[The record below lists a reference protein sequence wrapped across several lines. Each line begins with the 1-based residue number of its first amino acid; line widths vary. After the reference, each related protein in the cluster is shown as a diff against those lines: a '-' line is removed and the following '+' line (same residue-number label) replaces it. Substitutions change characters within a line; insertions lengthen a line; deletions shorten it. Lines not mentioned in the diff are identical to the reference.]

1 MNRLPI
7 YLLLVSGLA
16 TLPVYVM
23 NNGTPTITRK
33 KAIKYTHNKISLYLL
48 KKFWILHGLTV
59 IVESCALIYLME
71 KWYDENV
78 NVKIGLVVL
87 LLVCVIFSAVMAA
100 MPAYILTKH
109 WKR

>member
-71 KWYDENV
+71 KWYDEGTV
-78 NVKIGLVVL
+78 VKAGLVVL
-87 LLVCVIFSAVMAA
+87 FVACGIFSGIMSAT
-100 MPAYILTKH
+100 PAYILTKH